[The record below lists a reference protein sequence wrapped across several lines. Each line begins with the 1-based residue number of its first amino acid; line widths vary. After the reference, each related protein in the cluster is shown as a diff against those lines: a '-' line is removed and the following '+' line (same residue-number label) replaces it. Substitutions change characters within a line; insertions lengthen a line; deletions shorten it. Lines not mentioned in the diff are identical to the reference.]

1 MKLCECEE
9 EIPIARYNL
18 GYRTCVEC
26 GEKLAK
32 KEIERK
38 RSCVAPAYNKGAYQ
52 YIATYE
58 EALDI
63 GR

>member
-1 MKLCECEE
+1 MKVCKCEE
-9 EIPIARYNL
+9 EIPEARYKL
-18 GYRTCVEC
+18 GYRTCISC
-26 GEKLAK
+26 GEKIAR

-38 RSCVAPAYNKGAYQ
+38 KQCVAPAYNKGAYQ
-52 YIATYE
+52 YIDSYE